1 MKNNILWLVFG
12 VLMLVISVTYA
23 QQEGVQENFNK
34 VWKTGYVDGWCY
46 NTTANCIQPIPP
58 IPPLPRIK
66 DTTYTIIYNRG
77 FIAGLKAKK
86 KNGNY

>member
-1 MKNNILWLVFG
+1 MKLQYILPLLGLW
-12 VLMLVISVTYA
+12 VLGSFIIVDTNPRV
-23 QQEGVQENFNK
+23 NPDFNS

-46 NTTANCIQPIPP
+46 NVEGHCIEPIPP

-77 FIAGLKAKK
+77 FLTGLKA
-86 KNGNY
+86 NR